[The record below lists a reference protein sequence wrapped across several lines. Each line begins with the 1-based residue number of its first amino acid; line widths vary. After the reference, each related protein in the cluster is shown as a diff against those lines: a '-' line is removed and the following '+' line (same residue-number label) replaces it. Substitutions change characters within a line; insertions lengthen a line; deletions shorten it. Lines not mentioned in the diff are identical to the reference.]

1 MSEFPTAGRW
11 LEGARR
17 LLDRFEATQMEAVA
31 EAARLAAT
39 AIEGG
44 GLVHLFGTGHS
55 RIPLEEMFP
64 RYGSFPGFHPM
75 AELSMTFHTQVTGSN
90 GQRQAMFI
98 ERMEGLADQIL
109 ANFELEPPDCFMVFS
124 ASGRSAV
131 PIEMA
136 MGARRRGLPVVAVVS
151 LEQSGASPSGHSSGT
166 RLIDHADVVIDIG
179 TPAGDALVAVEGLD
193 TPVGPGSSLVYTA
206 VVNEVKAQTAAL
218 LVEAGAM
225 PPVLTASAL
234 VGEER
239 SAALFEAAYAE
250 HADRYARRLARRPQ
264 SDLHHA

>member
-1 MSEFPTAGRW
+1 MTMAGRW
-11 LEGARR
+11 LAEARR

-31 EAARLAAT
+31 EAADLSAA
-39 AIEGG
+39 AIAAG

-75 AELSMTFHTQVTGSN
+75 AELSMTFHTQVAGSN

-98 ERMEGLADQIL
+98 ERVEGLADEIL
-109 ANFELEPPDCFMVFS
+109 ANFDLGPPDCLIVFS

-136 MGARRRGLPVVAVVS
+136 MGGRRLGLPVVAVVS
-151 LEQSGASPSGHSSGT
+151 LEESAAPSRHSSGT
-166 RLIDHADVVIDIG
+166 KLVDHADVVIDLG
-179 TPAGDALVAVEGLD
+179 TPAGDALVTVEGLD
-193 TPVGPGSSLVYTA
+193 TPVGPGSSLIYAA
-206 VVNEVKAQTAAL
+206 VVNELKVQVAER
-218 LVEAGAM
+218 LVERDAM
-225 PPVLTASAL
+225 PPVITAAAV

-239 SAALFEAAYAE
+239 SGRLFEAAYAE
-250 HADRYARRLARRPQ
+250 HAERYARRLRRRP
-264 SDLHHA
+264 SDGHDA

>member
-1 MSEFPTAGRW
+1 MW
-11 LEGARR
+11 LGEARR

-31 EAARLAAT
+31 QVARLAAD

-109 ANFELEPPDCFMVFS
+109 ANYDLRPPDCFMVFS

-151 LEQSGASPSGHSSGT
+151 LEQSAAAPSGHSSGT
-166 RLIDHADVVIDIG
+166 KLVDHADAVIDLG
-179 TPAGDALVAVEGLD
+179 TPSSDALVTLEGLE
-193 TPVGPGSSLVYTA
+193 TPVGPGSTLVYAA
-206 VVNEVKAQTAAL
+206 VVNEVKVQTAAW
-218 LVEAGAM
+218 LVERGAM
-225 PPVLTASAL
+225 PPVISSPAT

-239 SAALFEAAYAE
+239 AARLFEAAYAD
-250 HADRYARRLARRPQ
+250 HADRYARRLARRPEDGPR
-264 SDLHHA
+264 SS